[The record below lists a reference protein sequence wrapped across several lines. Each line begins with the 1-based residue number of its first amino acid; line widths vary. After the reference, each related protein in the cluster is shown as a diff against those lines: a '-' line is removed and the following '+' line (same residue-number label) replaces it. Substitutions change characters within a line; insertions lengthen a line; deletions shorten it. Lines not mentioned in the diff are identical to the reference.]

1 MLNRRA
7 RLLSTTVLA
16 LGAFTV
22 FSPAAR
28 ADGPGPVVVEGNAA
42 TGVAVLNSTEA
53 ATLQNT
59 NNSHVVG
66 PTLTV
71 GNSNTQTVYTNFNTT
86 GGTGAGGGAG
96 LGGVFF
102 VDTGATL
109 ALHNVSFVGNTATG
123 GTGGGLT
130 VYSVAPGAYQ
140 VFAQTALANPT
151 QVVLPALSGVTIQN
165 GQLYASGFTE
175 SFGSSGVAAL
185 EGVALFDNGPVVGT
199 IKTVTSSGV
208 DSNNLSLQEVKF
220 VNSIPLGDA
229 SKGAGYS
236 IPGNVFT
243 SGLGYASI
251 HLADSKYMTGDI
263 QVGDSVYYGD
273 SNNPSITTVESITY
287 TPDGKHIATYD
298 VKYGPD
304 AILNAQEPVY
314 TAHLNHLDVTPYAAG
329 STPHLTVD
337 ITPIAPLGGFQVGM
351 TVTSKSGNIPVGTTV
366 TAVDAT
372 TGAITLSNSIDTS
385 SVLGISA
392 SFNPLISNS
401 SSGAVVQLNST
412 AGLVVGQ
419 KVSGIGIP
427 DNTTIAA
434 INGNQITL
442 SKPISNDGV
451 TAIAAHREVITNQ
464 PVGAVDTQNK
474 TVTLASTAGLIKG
487 ALLTDGGVSIP
498 ANAII
503 QSISGNTVTYAI
515 DAAIAAEIK
524 GGSMNKLL
532 PAASNPLFDGTNGL
546 TGANY
551 GAFLEDGTGG
561 DGGTAGSG
569 QSGIGKGIAG
579 SNGGAGGSGTNGLPY
594 NAGLIADLVFSTATL
609 GADFLTD
616 VADAVDPFTIPAVP
630 ADIAHTVIDAA
641 SLALTVAKEITWQIY
656 EQQGTV
662 ALGGSGGAGGNGAQ
676 GDTFFGGGAGGRGG
690 TGGNGATPKTIG
702 GQGGQGGQ
710 GGSAGFGA
718 GGGQGGSFGIPGA
731 NGQFNSFGNSGLG
744 GFGGGN
750 GSTWVL
756 NGNGDTPTIYGGG
769 GGSGYGGAIF
779 VRNGGTLLLTG
790 NSLFQNNATYAG
802 VSNNGGSAGQIAG
815 TDMFIMKGSTV
826 TLAPGA
832 GNTITFNGSIAD
844 DSSASIGNASFASG
858 QGASITIG
866 GGGTVQLFGSDTFTG
881 TTTIT
886 GATLEAQD
894 GTGINANSHI
904 EFAGAGKAG
913 NLSSDN
919 AGVLLSNGSFSRF
932 VGTGSNAVSW
942 TGSGGFAALAG
953 GLTVNLGVA
962 GGTLTWGSKSFV
974 PAGSTLLFGS
984 DAVDATGTVTFQNG
998 IDLTA
1003 GAQHIAVYHNG
1014 GSTTDGIKTFDAVM
1028 SGNITNGDLIF
1039 NDAGYSGSL
1048 LLSGQNSL
1056 STVTVNGGTLSTT
1069 DGTVVG
1075 RLTDPTKGGDLNINA
1090 GRVVL
1095 GGKELFGSIA
1105 TKVDGSIVAAGPII
1119 VHSLSNSGMATFG
1132 PASLDVGKLESSGV
1146 LVLLGKTHVTDS
1158 LIDAAVLSQMIK
1170 DKDYNIFKN
1179 SGSLVQMNDITVS
1192 GTTVRDINNSGTW
1205 LLESDISST
1214 GAFNNSGNVTVV
1226 GNISGSPAV
1235 EGAATRT
1242 ISTTSFVG
1250 TGTVV
1255 LGGQTG
1261 NVTNTL
1267 VINQSGD
1274 SHFYGVFTG
1283 AGSLVKNGA
1292 GTLDLGGAS
1301 TFTGPLTING
1311 GTIDTTPGGT
1321 LAAAVAVTV
1330 NSDGTFIVAANDTI
1344 ASIQNF
1350 GATTINAVL
1359 RLQSLANGLPDPLTG
1374 SVTVNGTL
1382 NASGPVSNYLG
1393 TMTFAAGSTENLGG
1407 ALYNGDGLNSQGTL
1421 AVTGQFTNENR
1432 GVALFGPAGSSAFG
1446 SLLNSSTLVASSSFA
1461 VAGNATNTSTGALT
1475 FNAGSAPKLGSLT
1488 NGGTIN
1494 LNDTG
1499 TVTGAYIQNSER
1511 LTTGNNANLTTGSFS
1526 GVGGAVVLNG
1536 TSRFTINQ
1544 ASDGAYFGTVSG
1556 AGTVYKQGPATL
1568 TLAGGADSF
1577 APSAL
1582 TVHTGAVTVQN
1593 AAILDGALL
1602 AVVDSSGTLQ
1612 LMADQSIASLVNNG
1626 VTNLSANLTT
1636 SGSVIDNGTLNVIG
1650 SGSPEVAG
1658 TRTITTTGFSG
1669 TGTTNLGGMSGT
1681 VANTLVIDQSGNSTF
1696 VGSFTGAG
1704 SLVKNGSGTLG
1715 LTGVSSFTGPL
1726 TINVGTI
1733 DTTGGG
1739 MLAAAVA
1746 VTVNAAGTFIA
1757 GTNDTIASIQTFGT
1771 TTINAALGLITLTN
1785 GMSGG
1790 TSGTVTVNGTLAASG
1805 AVANN
1810 LGSMTFASG
1819 STETLSTTLYNAD
1832 LLNVQSTLAVTGQFT
1847 NDTSGVALFGP
1858 AGSSTFGSL
1867 LNKGMLTAASPFTV
1881 IGNTS
1886 NTATGTMTLNGGAS
1900 PLLGSLTNS
1909 GIINIADLTSVAGAY
1924 IQNAGSLTT
1933 SHGITLKTG
1942 SFSGTGGAVL
1952 LGDNAT
1958 FVIDQ
1963 TENGTY
1969 SGTVSG
1975 RAVVDK
1981 RGPATL
1987 TLAGA
1992 ANSFIPLELIVFD
2005 GAVTVQNAG
2014 ILGGLIG
2021 VDKRGALNLLANQTI
2036 ASALS
2041 IGTLNLSA
2049 DLTVLALLSDGKLEN
2064 DGTLNIIGTGSP
2076 EVAATRTINT
2086 VGLIG
2091 SGVTNLGGV
2100 SGTVANTLVL
2110 NQSRTS
2116 RYSGTFTGA
2125 GNLVKT
2131 GAGTLIATGANT
2143 FTGTLT
2149 INGGAFNTTGGGTL
2163 ADVVD
2168 VTVGKAGTYII
2179 STDDTI
2185 HSVTNNGVTAAYAA
2199 LTLATFANNATGTAT
2214 ITGAGTL
2221 TASGNVLNSGALN
2234 FGSGSTET
2242 IGGMLTNTGSGVI
2255 SSQGALTV
2263 AGLFTNDTGATATLG
2278 SMGSD
2283 TFGNLINA
2291 GTITANAN
2299 LAVMGNATNSG
2310 TLTLNGAG
2318 NTFGS
2323 LTNLTTGTINA
2334 TGYIISAGA
2343 VSNSGAIT
2351 VARLRGSSLTN
2362 TAGATLTDSGAAL
2375 FSGAVSNGGAITT
2388 VGITGTTL
2396 ANVAG
2401 ATLTNSG
2408 VAIFS
2413 DAVVNAGTLATVGVS
2428 GATLTNSGTLTS
2440 TDLVSIAGAYIQN
2453 AGSLSVTR
2461 NLFTGSLSGTGGAIN
2476 LGGASAFVIDQ
2487 TAAGTFAG
2495 SIGGLGMVEKL
2506 GLATLTLSGPAD
2518 SIATTTLNVM
2528 DGQLI
2533 VTQANALDRSLA
2545 VGVAAGA
2552 TVTLQANQVFGQLNG
2567 SGAVNFG
2574 SNNLTLTDGG
2584 DYAGAALGSGTFTLN
2599 GGTFQAGG
2607 SITAGA
2613 LAIAGGTFDLAGTAT
2628 AATTTINGG
2637 ATLQLGNGI
2646 ASGTPGARG
2655 GTLNS
2660 PIVTIDGGATLSGN
2674 GTIAGNVT
2682 VGGSSTGTFAPGTR
2696 VALDIPAP
2704 MPAAGARL
2712 VHIFTVAPITG
2723 NRPGIISVANLTF
2736 NNMSAAAMTID
2747 GKAGAGVAGG
2757 NSLVN
2762 ISGNLVMNTGSTLAI
2777 EQSMPGP
2784 MLTLALGQR
2793 IQLFAFQPG
2802 HFSGYFGQVT
2812 ASNFANNLIFDV
2824 PTGSVIALGNYTPA
2838 QFQAAVS
2845 QTPNE
2850 AALINALQVSTAG
2863 GVPQYYG
2870 GSLLTS
2876 VTNALA
2882 TGTSGAVNAAF
2893 ERFSPEAYTG
2903 VMDQIKQSVL
2913 DNQLDLSSYD
2923 TLKDG
2928 LTYAIGNINR
2938 NGMDGANVSGYA
2950 KNVFRDTA
2958 MQAGLAHQFS
2968 VAEVTLAFGH
2978 TDGSFH
2984 GNYLHATE
2992 VGSQALLGVSVP
3004 IGFGQKLRA
3013 IGQLTYG
3020 GYNSHGDRAAATGN
3034 TFFGGLNSH
3043 AFSYTVGLAYRSV
3056 GAVQIDLSAKAIGLN
3071 GHVEGFAESAGTG
3084 TSANALD
3091 LLTIAPINHQAWVG
3105 RFSAA
3110 LGTSLARN
3118 LTGYVDVTYDR
3129 ELGREYT
3136 AVTANVSAEAVRY
3149 TVENPGFGRN
3159 RALAGVGLKYDI
3171 TPALRLH
3178 LDAKAGTNKAYD
3190 FGGGLRLSF

>member
-165 GQLYASGFTE
+165 SQLYASGFTE

-236 IPGNVFT
+236 IPGLVYT

-287 TPDGKHIATYD
+287 TLDGKHIATYD

-304 AILNAQEPVY
+304 AILTAQEPVY

-1095 GGKELFGSIA
+1095 GGKELFGFIT

-1205 LLESDISST
+1205 LLESDVSST

-1330 NSDGTFIVAANDTI
+1330 NSDGTFIVGANDTI

-1350 GATTINAVL
+1350 GKTTINAVL

-1819 STETLSTTLYNAD
+1819 SIETLSTTLYNAD

-1858 AGSSTFGSL
+1858 AGSSAFGSL